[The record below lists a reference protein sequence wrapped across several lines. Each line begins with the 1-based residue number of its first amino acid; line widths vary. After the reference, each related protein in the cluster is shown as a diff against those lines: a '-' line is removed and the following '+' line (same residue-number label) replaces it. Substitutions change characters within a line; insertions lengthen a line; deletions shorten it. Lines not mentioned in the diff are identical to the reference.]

1 MSFARSSTSGRA
13 EPKIPRMPHMLA
25 STGEEALG
33 QLTPPQGGRCL
44 GDDSS
49 DIQSA
54 TDATDATDA
63 LLLPTTLLLRT
74 ALMFFEVR

>member
-54 TDATDATDA
+54 TDATDA
-63 LLLPTTLLLRT
+63 LLLPTALLLRT